1 MLELL
6 NDIDTGILLALNGLH
21 APFWDYFMYAF
32 SGKWI
37 WVPMYAA
44 ILYVLI
50 RNYSWRQTVG
60 IVVCIGLAILFADQV
75 CATLIRPAVERLR
88 PSNLMNP
95 ISADVHIV
103 FGYRG
108 GAYGFPSCHAAN
120 SFALAA
126 FVAVLFGRKKLT
138 AAIFAWAA
146 LNSYSRLYLGVHY
159 PGDLLVGAAIGGA
172 IGFGLAKLGK
182 YVALLI
188 DMSRSERHALSGCR
202 HTGVISI
209 VGGATVACIAV
220 YPLVAP
226 LWRVAF

>member
-6 NDIDTGILLALNGLH
+6 NDIDTNILLALNGLH

-37 WVPMYAA
+37 WTPMYAA

-50 RNYSWRQTVG
+50 RNYSWWQTVG

-75 CATLIRPAVERLR
+75 CGTLIRPVVERLR
-88 PSNLMNP
+88 PSNPMNP

-103 FGYRG
+103 LGYRG

-126 FVAVLFGRKKLT
+126 FVAVLFGRAKLT
-138 AAIFAWAA
+138 AAIFVWAV

-159 PGDLLVGAAIGGA
+159 PGDLLVGAAIGWT
-172 IGFGLAKLGK
+172 IGFSMAKLGK
-182 YVALLI
+182 CMALVI
-188 DMSRSERHALSGCR
+188 DMWRSERHALCGCR
-202 HTGVISI
+202 HTGVIPI

-220 YPLVAP
+220 YPLLAV
-226 LWRVAF
+226 L